1 MEGWHNAFANR
12 VSISHPTVTKLT
24 EKIRREQSKF
34 EVDIAKILQGHD
46 IKTKKACYRKLDDRI
61 TWLVNAYDS
70 SQLDQFLK
78 NMAANVSLR

>member
-1 MEGWHNAFANR
+1 M
-12 VSISHPTVTKLT
+12 SISHPTIIKLA
-24 EKIRREQSKF
+24 EKIHREQSKF

-46 IKTKKACYRKLDDRI
+46 IKSKKACYRKLDDRI
-61 TWLVNAYDS
+61 TRLVDAYDS